1 MTKNDKKNISESGI
15 LYCKNFL
22 YMLYYYTLTLV
33 LFGGF
38 MNYTLEKLEKSQV
51 KFTIEINEAEVEA
64 AIQEAYN
71 KNKSHYKLEGFRPG
85 KVPRKVLEAEFGK
98 DVSISFFPSTLK
110 KPLKKNRRSSRSAV
124 PKRTF
129 WKQATKRL
137 NSRLPLPSNPKSN
150 SANTRA

>member
-85 KVPRKVLEAEFGK
+85 WPA
-98 DVSISFFPSTLK
+98 
-110 KPLKKNRRSSRSAV
+110 
-124 PKRTF
+124 
-129 WKQATKRL
+129 
-137 NSRLPLPSNPKSN
+137 
-150 SANTRA
+150 